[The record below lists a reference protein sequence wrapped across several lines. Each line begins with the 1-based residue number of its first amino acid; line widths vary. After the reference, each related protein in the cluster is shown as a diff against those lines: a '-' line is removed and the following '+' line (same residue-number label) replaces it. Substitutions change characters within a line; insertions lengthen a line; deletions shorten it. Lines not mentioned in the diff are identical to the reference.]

1 MAIKIVTDS
10 ASDIPQALARQWD
23 ITVLPLTIRF
33 GSDEYQDGVNL
44 SLDRFYERLESGK
57 DFPQTS
63 QITPY
68 TYGLAFRDAVAHGDD
83 VVCLC
88 MSSGVS
94 GSFQS
99 ACFAAAE
106 FDNHV
111 FVIDTRQFCI
121 SEYIIV
127 ERTVRLRDAGLTAAE
142 IAAVTL
148 SEMPRAHV
156 FAAFD
161 TLEYLKRGGR
171 LSGAAA
177 PVGGLLNIKP
187 VLTITDGAVDVLAK
201 ARGTR
206 KACDMLVAEM
216 VKLGEIDTSMP
227 LLFGYTGN
235 NDEAMRYFVQCFKAH
250 FACPEVRIVRVGA
263 TIGAYAGPNAFAVAF
278 YTKE

>member
-10 ASDIPQALARQWD
+10 ASDIPQALAKLWG

-33 GSDEYQDGVNL
+33 GEDEYQDGVDL
-44 SLDRFYERLESGK
+44 TPDRFFERLEGGK

-83 VVCLC
+83 VVALC

-106 FDNHV
+106 FDGHV

-127 ERTVRLRDAGLTAAE
+127 KRAVQLRDAGFTAAE

-148 SEMPRAHV
+148 AELPRAHV
-156 FAAFD
+156 FAVFD

-177 PVGGLLNIKP
+177 LAGGLLNIKP
-187 VLTITDGAVDVLAK
+187 VLTITDGTVDVLAK

-206 KACDMLVAEM
+206 RACDMLVAEM
-216 VKLGEIDTSMP
+216 AKFGDIDYAMP
-227 LLFGYTGN
+227 LVFGYTGN

-250 FACPEVRIVRVGA
+250 FACPEVTIVRVGA
-263 TIGAYAGPNAFAVAF
+263 TIGAYAGPNAFAVGF